1 MVSSPTAS
9 ESETGNRTRKR
20 RTIRP
25 RDGRAVEEEEEEEDG
40 IVQHRQQ
47 RRHYWSAKRF
57 DDVARE
63 GDHRRREKTAGELKR
78 LHQQGETMVRYED
91 VQLNLENQK
100 SFSVVVDHAVEL
112 REIIRRRWF
121 ETTKEKKEIVGF
133 HRSSYTERT
142 TNKKTALYRE
152 HEQRKQHFE
161 QKDAFSHPHFGH
173 FRWIRG

>member
-25 RDGRAVEEEEEEEDG
+25 RDGRAVEEEEEEDG

-47 RRHYWSAKRF
+47 RRHYWSAKQRF

-78 LHQQGETMVRYED
+78 LHQQGGETMVRYED

-100 SFSVVVDHAVEL
+100 SFSVVVDHAVE
-112 REIIRRRWF
+112 I
-121 ETTKEKKEIVGF
+121 
-133 HRSSYTERT
+133 ERD
-142 TNKKTALYRE
+142 
-152 HEQRKQHFE
+152 H
-161 QKDAFSHPHFGH
+161 S
-173 FRWIRG
+173 

>member
-25 RDGRAVEEEEEEEDG
+25 RDGRAVEEEEEEDG

-47 RRHYWSAKRF
+47 RRHYWSVKRF

-78 LHQQGETMVRYED
+78 LHQQGGETMVRYED

-121 ETTKEKKEIVGF
+121 ETT
-133 HRSSYTERT
+133 
-142 TNKKTALYRE
+142 
-152 HEQRKQHFE
+152 
-161 QKDAFSHPHFGH
+161 
-173 FRWIRG
+173 